1 MPRTRVTAPDPRN
14 GSAPDPRNGWYL
26 TAPDPR
32 NGCLPDPVV
41 EVSCSR
47 CSKAREPRV
56 ACREILFIGLEER
69 KARPRRCESNETAFD
84 LQRFGQR
91 PAIPKRKS
99 TYYGRGHAWYLQV
112 NVYTAPEKRGEVK
125 ARSIAPASAPCRPR
139 RSCELL
145 LV

>member
-1 MPRTRVTAPDPRN
+1 M
-14 GSAPDPRNGWYL
+14 
-26 TAPDPR
+26 
-32 NGCLPDPVV
+32 

-56 ACREILFIGLEER
+56 ACREILSLLSEE
-69 KARPRRCESNETAFD
+69 AGRRDAAALRRTAFD
-84 LQRFGQR
+84 QRFGQR

-125 ARSIAPASAPCRPR
+125 ARSIAPALAPCRPR

>member
-1 MPRTRVTAPDPRN
+1 M
-14 GSAPDPRNGWYL
+14 
-26 TAPDPR
+26 
-32 NGCLPDPVV
+32 

-56 ACREILFIGLEER
+56 ACR
-69 KARPRRCESNETAFD
+69 AFD
-84 LQRFGQR
+84 HGGSRSASG
-91 PAIPKRKS
+91 PIPKRKS

-125 ARSIAPASAPCRPR
+125 ARSIAPALAPCRPR

>member
-1 MPRTRVTAPDPRN
+1 M
-14 GSAPDPRNGWYL
+14 
-26 TAPDPR
+26 
-32 NGCLPDPVV
+32 

-56 ACREILFIGLEER
+56 ACREILFIRLSDGRRL
-69 KARPRRCESNETAFD
+69 ARDELRPAPLRNGVRSAV
-84 LQRFGQR
+84 LGQR

-125 ARSIAPASAPCRPR
+125 ARSIAPALAPCRPR